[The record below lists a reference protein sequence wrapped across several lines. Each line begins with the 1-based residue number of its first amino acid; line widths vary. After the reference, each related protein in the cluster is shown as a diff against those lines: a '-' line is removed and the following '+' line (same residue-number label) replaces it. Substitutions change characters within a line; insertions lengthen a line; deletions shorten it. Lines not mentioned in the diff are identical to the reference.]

1 MKVMEMSYHFGLVA
15 NFQIFFCLFCFW
27 TREIS
32 TTGSSCYVYLS
43 INGCEKESLG
53 LIHLY
58 EFFDHLWIFSLY
70 NKKLQNQLNKSK
82 PSELNYVELTCKM
95 EKKIQGFQW
104 STLLSMMIPTP
115 SCIHHQRRQENLDR
129 TSMSRYASFFS
140 CIFGFTSLG
149 SSLSISLN

>member
-1 MKVMEMSYHFGLVA
+1 MEMSYHFGLVA
-15 NFQIFFCLFCFW
+15 NFQIFFFVCFAF
-27 TREIS
+27 
-32 TTGSSCYVYLS
+32 GPVKYPPLSSFYVYLS
-43 INGCEKESLG
+43 INYCEKRVLV
-53 LIHLY
+53 LTHLY
-58 EFFDHLWIFSLY
+58 EFSDHLWIFSLS

-104 STLLSMMIPTP
+104 PTLLSMMIPTP
-115 SCIHHQRRQENLDR
+115 SCIYHQRRQENLDR
-129 TSMSRYASFFS
+129 TSMSRYASF